1 MSLRP
6 SMLDPVRRTGHRPLP
21 QPVVPVAVRL
31 RQLVTAGSPGD
42 GDYVDQVELEVHI
55 IREGFRNGD
64 KGVGNGQN
72 AV

>member
-1 MSLRP
+1 MI
-6 SMLDPVRRTGHRPLP
+6 
-21 QPVVPVAVRL
+21 AVRL

-64 KGVGNGQN
+64 KGVLETGRMQFRFM
-72 AV
+72 

>member
-1 MSLRP
+1 MI
-6 SMLDPVRRTGHRPLP
+6 
-21 QPVVPVAVRL
+21 AVRL

-64 KGVGNGQN
+64 KGVETGRMQFRFM
-72 AV
+72 